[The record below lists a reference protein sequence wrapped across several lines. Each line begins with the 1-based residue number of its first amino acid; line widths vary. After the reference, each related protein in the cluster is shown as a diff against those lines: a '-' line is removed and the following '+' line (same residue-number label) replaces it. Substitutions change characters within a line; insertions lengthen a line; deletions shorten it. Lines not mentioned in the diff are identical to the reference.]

1 MTIQLI
7 NTGTTANSGN
17 GDSIRT
23 AFNKVNNNFSFL
35 STASFAV
42 SSSIETGINP
52 PANPSTG
59 DLWYDPVSGRLYIY
73 YDASWV
79 DSSPSLGGSGGT
91 NIFAGNTPPADAEL
105 GDLWYDTSSG
115 RMYIYYDS
123 SWVDASPPA
132 SSSTYSDTVY
142 DLGTIS
148 GLTTFNRN
156 LGTIQ
161 TCVLQGD
168 LEIGGVINSFDGAGF
183 TVILTQDSVGGRT
196 LTVPSSYKFA
206 LGLKSLSTS
215 PGAVDMI
222 NMFFVGTSTYAT
234 LTTGY
239 V

>member
-59 DLWYDPVSGRLYIY
+59 DLWYDTVSGRLYIY
-73 YDASWV
+73 YDASWI
-79 DSSPSLGGSGGT
+79 DSSPSGSGGGS
-91 NIFAGNTPPADAEL
+91 NISTGETPPIDAEL
-105 GDLWYDTSSG
+105 GDLWYDTISG

-123 SWVDASPPA
+123 GWVDASPPA

-196 LTVPSSYKFA
+196 LTVPGSYKFA

-222 NMFFVGTSTYAT
+222 NMFFVGTTTYAT

>member
-7 NTGTTANSGN
+7 NTGTSANSGN

-35 STASFAV
+35 STASFTI

-52 PANPSTG
+52 PVNPSTG
-59 DLWYDPVSGRLYIY
+59 DLWYDTVSGRLYIY
-73 YDASWV
+73 YDASWI
-79 DSSPSLGGSGGT
+79 DSSPSGSGGGS
-91 NIFAGNTPPADAEL
+91 NISTGETPPIDAEL
-105 GDLWYDTSSG
+105 GDLWYDTVSG
-115 RMYIYYDS
+115 RMYVYYDS
-123 SWVDASPPA
+123 GWVDASPPI

-142 DLGTIS
+142 NLGAVS
-148 GLTTFNRN
+148 GPTTFNRN

-161 TCVLQGD
+161 ICTLQGD
-168 LEIGGVINSFDGAGF
+168 LEISGVSNSFDGAGF

-215 PGAVDMI
+215 PGAVDMV
-222 NMFFVGTSTYAT
+222 NMFFVGTTTYVT

>member
-17 GDSIRT
+17 GDSIRA

-35 STASFAV
+35 STASFVV
-42 SSSIETGINP
+42 SSSIETGITP
-52 PANPSTG
+52 PSNPSVG
-59 DLWYDPVSGRLYIY
+59 DLWYDTISGRLYIY
-73 YDASWV
+73 YDENWI
-79 DSSPSLGGSGGT
+79 DSNPAQSGGT
-91 NIFAGNTPPADAEL
+91 NISTGATPPVNAEL
-105 GDLWYDTSSG
+105 GDLWYDTNSG

-123 SWVDASPPA
+123 SWVDTSP
-132 SSSTYSDTVY
+132 SEVVNTYSDTVY
-142 DLGTIS
+142 NLGAIS
-148 GLTTFNRN
+148 GSTTFNRN

-161 TCVLQGD
+161 TCTLEGN
-168 LEIGGVINSFDGAGF
+168 LEINEVSNSFDGASF
-183 TVILTQDSVGGRT
+183 TLILTQDSVGGHT
-196 LTVPSSYKFA
+196 LTIPSSYKFA

-222 NMFFVGTSTYAT
+222 NMFFVGTTTYAT